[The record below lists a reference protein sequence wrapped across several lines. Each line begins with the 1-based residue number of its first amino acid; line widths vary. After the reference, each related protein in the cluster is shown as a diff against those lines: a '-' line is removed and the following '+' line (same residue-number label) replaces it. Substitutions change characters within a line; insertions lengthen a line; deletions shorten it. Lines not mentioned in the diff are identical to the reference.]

1 MKLKINLLIISLLSF
16 VIVGCSGVKEKAPV
30 AQESSVDQRVE
41 DILATM
47 TVEDKVGE
55 MTQLTLDMILQ
66 GPPYGAVEPHA
77 IDTAMLRKVIVDLR
91 VGSILNCAGHTLDR
105 EFWSG
110 MIKEVQDLAME
121 EKGIPVL
128 YGIDAIHGPT
138 YTVGGTLGPQQIAQ
152 AATWNPELSHR
163 LAEQCAYEVRASG
176 IPWNFAPVLD
186 IGRDARWPRLWETF
200 GEDPYLASRMG
211 EAMVNGLQ
219 GEGDIDEYHVAAC
232 MKHFLG
238 YSTPLTGN
246 DRTQAWISERQLRE
260 YFVPTFKAAID
271 AGAKTIMINSGDMN
285 GIPVHT
291 DPWVLKTLLR
301 DELGF
306 EGLAVSDWEDI
317 KYLYERHMVADS
329 YKSAI
334 KMAINAGIDMSMVP
348 VDYEFPVLLKELV
361 DEGEVTEARLDESV
375 RRILKLKVELGLF
388 ENPYPQG
395 VEFPEFNSEAAV
407 ATAKEAALEAITLLK
422 NENDALP
429 ISIGATT
436 WVCGPNA
443 ESLNAMNGGW
453 THTWQGMDDKYNT
466 PGKKTIAEAVTAL
479 NSGSTK
485 VGDNV
490 SAGNQDVIVVCI
502 GEMPYTE
509 MVGDIENLELP
520 QDQIEFVKNLKAKSS
535 AKIVAVY
542 TGGRPRTLAEI
553 EPLFD
558 AVLMA
563 YLPGDEG
570 GEAIAEVLY
579 GEYNPSGKLP
589 FTYPRNPSLH
599 VCYDYKRTDQVHTD
613 FSMNAVNPQWEFGH
627 GLSYTSFE
635 YSDLSLSSESIGAND
650 QLDISVTVTNTG
662 DRAGAEVVQL
672 YISDSVATIVP
683 CVKRLRGFDKIK
695 LEAGASETV
704 TFSIVAR
711 DIAFVGRENSWITEP
726 GNFRARISNLN
737 EAFSFN
743 TDQTVE
749 FSE

>member
-1 MKLKINLLIISLLSF
+1 
-16 VIVGCSGVKEKAPV
+16 
-30 AQESSVDQRVE
+30 
-41 DILATM
+41 M
-47 TVEDKVGE
+47 TVDDKVGE

-105 EFWSG
+105 EFWIE

-211 EAMVNGLQ
+211 EAMVKGLQ

-361 DEGEVTEARLDESV
+361 DEGEITEARLDESV

-395 VEFPEFNSEAAV
+395 VEFLEFNSEAAV

-429 ISIGATT
+429 ISKGTMT

-466 PGKKTIAEAVTAL
+466 PGKKTIGEAITAL
-479 NSGSTK
+479 NSGHTK
-485 VGDNV
+485 IGDNV
-490 SAGNQDVIVVCI
+490 SAGSQDVIVVCI

-650 QLDISVTVTNTG
+650 QLDISVTVKNTG

-672 YISDSVATIVP
+672 YVSDSVATIVP
-683 CVKRLRGFDKIK
+683 SVKRLRGFEKIK

-704 TFSIVAR
+704 TFSIIAR
-711 DIAFVGRENSWITEP
+711 DLAFVGRENFWITEP

-737 EAFSFN
+737 QAFSFN
-743 TDQTVE
+743 ADQTVE

>member
-1 MKLKINLLIISLLSF
+1 
-16 VIVGCSGVKEKAPV
+16 
-30 AQESSVDQRVE
+30 
-41 DILATM
+41 
-47 TVEDKVGE
+47 
-55 MTQLTLDMILQ
+55 
-66 GPPYGAVEPHA
+66 
-77 IDTAMLRKVIVDLR
+77 
-91 VGSILNCAGHTLDR
+91 
-105 EFWSG
+105 
-110 MIKEVQDLAME
+110 
-121 EKGIPVL
+121 
-128 YGIDAIHGPT
+128 
-138 YTVGGTLGPQQIAQ
+138 
-152 AATWNPELSHR
+152 
-163 LAEQCAYEVRASG
+163 
-176 IPWNFAPVLD
+176 
-186 IGRDARWPRLWETF
+186 
-200 GEDPYLASRMG
+200 
-211 EAMVNGLQ
+211 
-219 GEGDIDEYHVAAC
+219 
-232 MKHFLG
+232 
-238 YSTPLTGN
+238 
-246 DRTQAWISERQLRE
+246 
-260 YFVPTFKAAID
+260 
-271 AGAKTIMINSGDMN
+271 
-285 GIPVHT
+285 
-291 DPWVLKTLLR
+291 
-301 DELGF
+301 
-306 EGLAVSDWEDI
+306 
-317 KYLYERHMVADS
+317 
-329 YKSAI
+329 
-334 KMAINAGIDMSMVP
+334 MVP

-361 DEGEVTEARLDESV
+361 DEGEITEARLDESV

-395 VEFPEFNSEAAV
+395 VEFPEFNSEAAI

-429 ISIGATT
+429 ISTGTMT

-466 PGKKTIAEAVTAL
+466 PDKKTIGEAITAL
-479 NSGSTK
+479 NSGHTK
-485 VGDNV
+485 IGDNV
-490 SAGNQDVIVVCI
+490 SAGSQDVIVVCI

-520 QDQIEFVKNLKAKSS
+520 QDQIKFVKNLKAKSS

-635 YSDLSLSSESIGAND
+635 YSDLSLSSTSIGAND
-650 QLDISVTVTNTG
+650 QLDISVTVKNTG
-662 DRAGAEVVQL
+662 DREGAEVVQL
-672 YISDSVATIVP
+672 YVSDSVATIVP
-683 CVKRLRGFDKIK
+683 SVKRLRGFEKIK

-704 TFSIVAR
+704 TFSIIAR
-711 DIAFVGRENSWITEP
+711 DLAFVGRGNSWITEP

-737 EAFSFN
+737 QAFSFN
-743 TDQTVE
+743 ADQTVE